1 MPKFSEIL
9 GYKVFVWSNEG
20 KPLEPVH
27 VHVSK
32 NISKNATK
40 FWILKDGSVR
50 LAHDSNELSLKDL
63 VKVQKVLEQYSKEY
77 VKKWEAYFEV
87 SATFIN
93 E

>member
-9 GYKVFVWSNEG
+9 GYNVFVWSNEG

-32 NISKNATK
+32 NISRNATK
-40 FWILKDGSVR
+40 FWILKDGRVR
-50 LAHDSNELSLKDL
+50 LAYDSKELSAKDI
-63 VKVQKVLEQYSKEY
+63 QKVMKILEKYSDDF
-77 VKKWEAYFEV
+77 VRKWEEFFDE
-87 SATFIN
+87 SATYK